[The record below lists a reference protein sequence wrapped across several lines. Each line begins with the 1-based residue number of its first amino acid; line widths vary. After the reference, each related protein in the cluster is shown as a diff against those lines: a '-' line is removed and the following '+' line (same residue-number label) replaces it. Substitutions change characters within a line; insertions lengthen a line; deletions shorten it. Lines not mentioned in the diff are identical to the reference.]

1 MASTVQPPVTALSF
15 LKELGAD
22 KVPHLANRFLLE
34 HLIETYRILA
44 DWDHD
49 SPVTLAG
56 LMHSVYGTIAFQR
69 ACLAPSERQRLRA
82 VIGERAERLV
92 YLFGAM
98 DRDLFLDH
106 LGSNRIVSR
115 FGDGEIAVSDAET
128 RIMCE
133 ILFANDL
140 DLAIAKK
147 GADRPDKIEKK
158 LGPLF
163 NKTAEYLSAAAK
175 NAYRDAI
182 GQNTAGENK
191 TAQDRV

>member
-1 MASTVQPPVTALSF
+1 MGNIGGNAMESTVSPPEAALSF
-15 LKELGAD
+15 LNELGAD

-49 SPVTLAG
+49 APVTLAG
-56 LMHSVYGTIAFQR
+56 LMHSVYGTVAFKR

-98 DRDLFLDH
+98 ERDLFLDH

-115 FGDGEIAVSDAET
+115 FEDGEIEVSDEET

-158 LGPLF
+158 LGPLYRQ
-163 NKTAEYLSAAAK
+163 TAEFLTPAAQK
-175 NAYRDAI
+175 SYREAI
-182 GQNTAGENK
+182 RA
-191 TAQDRV
+191 

>member
-1 MASTVQPPVTALSF
+1 MEKTVSPPEAIISF

-22 KVPHLANRFLLE
+22 KIPHLANRFLLK
-34 HLIETYRILA
+34 HLIETYSILA
-44 DWDHD
+44 GWRHD
-49 SPVTLAG
+49 SSVELAG

-69 ACLAPSERQRLRA
+69 ACLKPSERQRVRA

-98 DRDLFLDH
+98 DRDLFLDN

-115 FGDGEIAVSDAET
+115 FGDGEIELSDEET
-128 RIMCE
+128 RNMCE

-158 LGPLF
+158 LGPLYRQTVKF
-163 NKTAEYLSAAAK
+163 LTPAAQK
-175 NAYRDAI
+175 SYREAI
-182 GQNTAGENK
+182 RA
-191 TAQDRV
+191 